1 MCSAVAAGTAFASSW
16 FAMRAGS
23 DEDSPTIINEKKT
36 PIESTIPVFWN
47 VARMPDA
54 APRCSGGAL
63 FMMPV
68 MFGAENMP
76 VPMPLR
82 SRSAPN
88 TGKPKLVGSVIS
100 RPNAAA
106 AMSIPPVVNQRA
118 PYRSASHP
126 HTGPAMRNPPVSG
139 GM

>member
-1 MCSAVAAGTAFASSW
+1 M
-16 FAMRAGS
+16 
-23 DEDSPTIINEKKT
+23 
-36 PIESTIPVFWN
+36 FWN

-76 VPMPLR
+76 VPMPFS

-88 TGKPKLVGSVIS
+88 TGKPKFVGSVIRS
-100 RPNAAA
+100 PNDAAA
-106 AMSIPPVVNQRA
+106 ISMPPVVNQRA
-118 PYRSASHP
+118 PQRSDSHP
-126 HTGPAMRNPPVSG
+126 HTGPASRNPPVSG
-139 GM
+139 SM